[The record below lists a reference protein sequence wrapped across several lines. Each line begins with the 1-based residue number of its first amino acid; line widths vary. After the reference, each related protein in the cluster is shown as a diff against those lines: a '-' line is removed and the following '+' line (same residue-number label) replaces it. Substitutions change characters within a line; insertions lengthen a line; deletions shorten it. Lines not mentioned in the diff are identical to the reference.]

1 MVTSRRV
8 SAVWRVIELV
18 SLETIWARRKMASIR
33 FGIRAQDAVRSRPF
47 ITPLVTLQALRALHA
62 FMTVVNA
69 PPYTLQARYKP
80 GQHLIC
86 NTQQLLRGQRKAHG
100 LAWYSETAELVPTP
114 LFPQTGSEVYLGN
127 SSLARTNRRERGR
140 ILCIIHRFFGN
151 KIFILTFT
159 SKRRCLSL
167 LCSPDGDV
175 L

>member
-1 MVTSRRV
+1 
-8 SAVWRVIELV
+8 
-18 SLETIWARRKMASIR
+18 
-33 FGIRAQDAVRSRPF
+33 
-47 ITPLVTLQALRALHA
+47 
-62 FMTVVNA
+62 MTVVNA
-69 PPYTLQARYKP
+69 PPYTLQACYKP

-100 LAWYSETAELVPTP
+100 LAWYSETAELVTTP
-114 LFPQTGSEVYLGN
+114 LFPQTRSEVYLGN

-159 SKRRCLSL
+159 SKRRCSVNRQIGSL
-167 LCSPDGDV
+167 AVQMGMSCDPRSAARYILKPTFAD